1 MASLRRLNLNRGD
14 RPDCRIF
21 LKTSCTEFIPLTT
34 ELITSNLNTTETLIS
49 ALEIIEITAE
59 RGARSIRSHIE
70 KLTPDFF
77 LAGKNE
83 IAFTSFCGIKMAATT
98 MKELTKLIQPFL
110 NTVLPYKRLTPQLIV
125 SLLVEVLKPI
135 TKLSSDIL
143 VFLTEGQCYKF
154 EEYH

>member
-1 MASLRRLNLNRGD
+1 
-14 RPDCRIF
+14 
-21 LKTSCTEFIPLTT
+21 
-34 ELITSNLNTTETLIS
+34 
-49 ALEIIEITAE
+49 
-59 RGARSIRSHIE
+59 
-70 KLTPDFF
+70 
-77 LAGKNE
+77 
-83 IAFTSFCGIKMAATT
+83 MAATT